1 MALPE
6 QKRLR
11 FSPTGEG
18 DGVAILMP
26 ALLRHLCFLES
37 LAGDTG

>member
-11 FSPTGEG
+11 FSPRGEG
-18 DGVAILMP
+18 DGVALLMP
-26 ALLRHLCFLES
+26 ALLRDLCSLES